1 MDYSCILLSALH
13 FALMLSMGTASGVGQ
28 DVAAVEIGA
37 GTMLLMESRLGI
49 TGGNERT
56 LPLSSVDSIVEPS
69 AREKCLSESGREL
82 GALGERRPNK
92 ASVTPLV
99 LPAGLG

>member
-1 MDYSCILLSALH
+1 
-13 FALMLSMGTASGVGQ
+13 MGTASGGGP
-28 DVAAVEIGA
+28 DVAALEIGA
-37 GTMLLMESRLGI
+37 GTVLLMESRLGI
-49 TGGNERT
+49 TGGNELT
-56 LPLSSVDSIVEPS
+56 LPLSSVESIVEPS